1 MAEQMLDVLKIGEVS
16 LRYVNCTGPHTA
28 QRYVQ
33 RALWYRGYLPG
44 RTNFLTTVASYKVD
58 MDLYLFLQLT
68 FLQCQ
73 PWNTS
78 VVKKAITIWT
88 RRPDCWRIILTHTKQ
103 GYLHVRIIPLG
114 NNLTMTYLKKTMII
128 YPLRQRV
135 FPSEFLELAQY
146 GLFQNFATSAWQY
159 EIIYVQN
166 N

>member
-1 MAEQMLDVLKIGEVS
+1 MLDVLQIGEVS

-58 MDLYLFLQLT
+58 MDLYLFLHLT

-88 RRPDCWRIILTHTKQ
+88 RRPDCWRIILTRTKQ

-114 NNLTMTYLKKTMII
+114 NNLTMTYLKKNYDNISFETKGISQWI
-128 YPLRQRV
+128 LRASPIRA
-135 FPSEFLELAQY
+135 FPEFCHLWWAIWDNICQEELC
-146 GLFQNFATSAWQY
+146 N
-159 EIIYVQN
+159 
-166 N
+166 